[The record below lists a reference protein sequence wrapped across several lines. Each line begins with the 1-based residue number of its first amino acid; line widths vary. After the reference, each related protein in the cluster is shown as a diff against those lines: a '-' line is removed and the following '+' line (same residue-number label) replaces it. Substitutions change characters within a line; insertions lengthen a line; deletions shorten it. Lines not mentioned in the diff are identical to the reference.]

1 MEVLEGH
8 ISQMDKNEISNLID
22 SYKEITKKNPRKALV
37 SAQDAFE
44 ISKNLDFD
52 EGKIKAL
59 IVMGESLYSLS
70 EYELAMKK
78 FYEALPYALK
88 LQNKKYE
95 AEIYHWIGNL
105 NQSFSNYQTSLEF
118 YFKSLN
124 VKKDLPDKLSEALT
138 LNNIG
143 IIYKLLSNYPKA
155 LEYYL
160 RSLTLKEEFG
170 DRKTVA
176 NTLNN
181 IGMMY
186 ITLGEHKKSNEYLFR
201 SLKFIDKNNSLTD
214 EANVLN
220 NIGMNYKAMG
230 NYGKALDYFNEAIS
244 LIKMTQKKED
254 EGTTLNNIGTIFSLL
269 NKEDKAIEKFAECL
283 DIARSIGNRKG
294 ESSAMLNLGIS
305 YLNINDIAQAEK
317 YLTDSVKLADEIKV
331 KDIKMSGLFHLSE
344 LFEKKDEYKTSLE
357 YFKQYH
363 KLERELFN
371 TESQLKSKGLIA
383 QYESEKSRKE
393 YEATREK
400 NVELE
405 QLVQKLDAINEEKDH
420 YIGIISH
427 DLRDP
432 LSAIYGITDL
442 VLSEPDTMSKEELLE
457 YVSSINQ
464 SATKIL
470 KILKHLLKIN
480 EIESGKLE
488 VYPEHLSLVTM
499 LDSIIHDYK
508 HRADAKSIT
517 LNFSNNHDY
526 EIISDKNSI
535 NSIFSNLISNAIK
548 YSPQNKNIFI
558 TITFKDGYVQTEVKD
573 EGPGLTIKDKEKIF
587 QKFAKLSAKPTGG
600 EDSIGLGLSLV
611 KKLVNFNNGSVWVES
626 EQGRGSSFFVK
637 FPGKEIKGEQR
648 S

>member
-1 MEVLEGH
+1 MEVLAGH
-8 ISQMDKNEISNLID
+8 ISEMDENEVSNLID
-22 SYKEITKKNPRKALV
+22 SYKEITKSNPKKALV

-44 ISKNLDFD
+44 ISKSLNFE
-52 EGKIKAL
+52 EGQIKAL

-70 EYELAMKK
+70 EFELALKK

-88 LQNKKYE
+88 LQNRKYE

-105 NQSFSNYQTSLEF
+105 NQSFSNYQTALEF

-124 VKKDLPDKLSEALT
+124 LKKDLHDKLAEAQT

-143 IIYKLLSNYPKA
+143 IIYKLLNNYPKA

-160 RSLTLKEEFG
+160 RSLTFKEEFG

-201 SLKFIDKNNSLTD
+201 SLKFIDRNNSLTD

-230 NYGKALDYFNEAIS
+230 NYGKALDYFNEAMN
-244 LIKMTQKKED
+244 LIKMTHKKED

-283 DIARSIGNRKG
+283 EIAKSIGNRKG

-305 YLNINDIAQAEK
+305 YLNNNDLQLAEK
-317 YLTDSVKLADEIKV
+317 YLISSINLAKEIKV
-331 KDIKMSGLFHLSE
+331 KDIKMLGYSHLAE
-344 LFEKKDEYKTSLE
+344 LFEKKGEHKIALE
-357 YFKQYH
+357 YYKQFH
-363 KLERELFN
+363 DIERELFN

-383 QYESEKSRKE
+383 QYESEKHRKE

-400 NVELE
+400 NLELE
-405 QLVQKLDAINEEKDH
+405 QLVQKLDTINEEKDH
-420 YIGIISH
+420 YISIISH

-442 VLSEPDTMSKEELLE
+442 VLSEPDTTSKEELLE
-457 YVSSINQ
+457 YVTSINQ
-464 SATKIL
+464 SATKVL
-470 KILKHLLKIN
+470 KILKHLLRIN

-488 VYPEHLSLVTM
+488 VHPEKLNLVSVLSSV
-499 LDSIIHDYK
+499 INDYK
-508 HRADAKSIT
+508 HRADAKSIVI
-517 LNFSNNHDY
+517 NFESKIDY
-526 EIISDKNSI
+526 EILGDKSSLNSV
-535 NSIFSNLISNAIK
+535 FSNLISNAVK
-548 YSPQNKNIFI
+548 YSPKNKNIFI
-558 TITFKDGYVQTEVKD
+558 ITTYKDGYVQVEIKD
-573 EGPGLTIKDKEKIF
+573 EGPGLTMKDKEKIF
-587 QKFAKLSAKPTGG
+587 QKFAKLSARPTGG

-611 KKLVNFNNGSVWVES
+611 KKLVNINNGSVWVES
-626 EQGRGSSFFVK
+626 EHGKGAAFFVRL
-637 FPGKEIKGEQR
+637 PGKEIKEA
-648 S
+648 